1 MKRTA
6 LILLFLLGRTPALP
20 AEEKLA
26 LSPQQAEAIDAVV
39 QREMERLHIPGLSLA
54 IARGGVLVHSR
65 VFGRADVEND
75 VPARPETRFRT
86 ASVAKSLTATAV
98 MRLVEKGQLDLD
110 APIQKY
116 CPAFPEKPWPV
127 TARQLLTHTA
137 GVRHYSRPGESR
149 GTDHFFTVA
158 DSLRLFKDDPLLF
171 EPGTQFGY
179 STYGYNVLGCAIEGA
194 SGMDY
199 DTFLAKAV
207 LGPAGMTATGP
218 DDQFLILP
226 GRANGYMVL
235 SEEDLRGLP
244 PSVRSQAKPGQLL
257 NAPLHDTSMKRPA
270 GGLLSTAE
278 DLARFA
284 LAFEAGKLVS
294 PDTVRQ
300 MWTVQKTRDGA
311 DITTPW
317 GPLGIGWFVKKNGPL
332 TEIYSSGG
340 QIGGRSSL
348 YVYPESGT
356 VLAVMTNLT
365 NAEIVPMEREILQIL
380 MPEVPVEPDRNK
392 NPGQP

>member
-1 MKRTA
+1 MKKIVLMILLLLCRTA
-6 LILLFLLGRTPALP
+6 AVR
-20 AEEKLA
+20 AEEKAA
-26 LSPQQAEAIDAVV
+26 LPPQQAQAIEAVV
-39 QREMERLHIPGLSLA
+39 RREMERLGIPGLSLA
-54 IARGGVLVHSR
+54 IARGGVLVHSKS
-65 VFGRADVEND
+65 FGMADVENE
-75 VPARPETRFRT
+75 VPARPSTRFRT

-98 MRLVEKGQLDLD
+98 MLLAEKGQLDLD
-110 APIQKY
+110 APIRKY

-137 GVRHYSRPGESR
+137 GVRHYNRPGESR
-149 GTDHFFTVA
+149 GTDHFFTVE

-171 EPGTQFGY
+171 EPGTRFGY
-179 STYGYNVLGCAIEGA
+179 STYGYNVLGCAVEGA
-194 SGMDY
+194 SGMGY
-199 DTFLAKAV
+199 DAFLANAV

-218 DDQFLILP
+218 DDHFPVLP
-226 GRANGYMVL
+226 GRANGYTTL
-235 SEEDLRGLP
+235 SEEEIRGLP
-244 PSVRSQAKPGQLL
+244 PAVRSQVKPGQLI

-294 PDTVRQ
+294 PETARQ

-311 DITTPW
+311 DIATPW
-317 GPLGIGWFVKKNGPL
+317 GPLGIGWFVKKSGDR

-348 YVYPESGT
+348 YIYPESGT

-365 NAEIVPMEREILQIL
+365 NAEIVPMEREILEIL
-380 MPEVPVEPDRNK
+380 LQEGPTK
-392 NPGQP
+392 NGPS